1 MSNVIDL
8 DAIKAKYEKL
18 YTVDVTL
25 ELDDDTTEK
34 RSYLFRKPTMA
45 SYDRFV
51 KTSANSPTK
60 ATRAFVI
67 DNIVPEQLD
76 ALATDIEA
84 GPLEGYLGKK
94 VIEDHIAAIEGSVY
108 ESFCLHIRAFLPY
121 VTDEQLGACGLEE
134 LCQWEAKAR
143 IVEQDFQRIVTN
155 GVARAFQKEK

>member
-45 SYDRFV
+45 SSDRVV

-76 ALATDIEA
+76 ALATDIEEYPA
-84 GPLEGYLGKK
+84 IAMSLTDKLFALLGLSKDISVKK
-94 VIEDHIAAIEGSVY
+94 
-108 ESFCLHIRAFLPY
+108 L
-121 VTDEQLGACGLEE
+121 
-134 LCQWEAKAR
+134 
-143 IVEQDFQRIVTN
+143 
-155 GVARAFQKEK
+155 

>member
-76 ALATDIEA
+76 ALTADIEEYPA
-84 GPLEGYLGKK
+84 LCMSLTDKLFSLLGLSKDISVKK
-94 VIEDHIAAIEGSVY
+94 
-108 ESFCLHIRAFLPY
+108 L
-121 VTDEQLGACGLEE
+121 
-134 LCQWEAKAR
+134 
-143 IVEQDFQRIVTN
+143 
-155 GVARAFQKEK
+155 